1 MKKFLLLPV
10 FFFGMLFFAMA
21 QPAEL
26 IVKNDGKGLH
36 INHKVAAKEGLYSI
50 GRLYNV
56 SPKHIAAYNKIDL
69 NKGLNIDQVIQ
80 IPLTDT
86 NFTQKTKKGTPVYY
100 TVGANEGLMAV
111 SNANKKVSLQN
122 LRDWNGLA
130 NDNINAGSKIVV
142 GYLVSTAMPVTADE
156 KPVKEIKQVVKTEPV
171 VEKTTPVKEVVKEVV
186 VPKKEEVKEVPK
198 KEEVVPVV
206 KDEPKKEVVKQAP
219 VIKEEPVS
227 VNTEEGYFKASYEQQ
242 VKAKPASKNI
252 SSSAG
257 IFKTSSGWQDAKYY
271 LLIDGVPSGSIIKLT
286 NPDNNR
292 TVYAKVLGEMN
303 GIRQNQG
310 LDVRIS
316 NAAATALGFLNTEKF
331 TVKLSY

>member
-10 FFFGMLFFAMA
+10 FFIGMLVFATA

-26 IVKNDGKGLH
+26 MVKNDGKGLH

-86 NFTQKTKKGTPVYY
+86 NFTQKVKKGVPVYY
-100 TVGANEGLMAV
+100 TIGANEGLMAV
-111 SNANKKVSLQN
+111 SNANRKVSLQN
-122 LRDWNGLA
+122 LRDWNELTS
-130 NDNINAGSKIVV
+130 DNINAGSKIIV
-142 GYLVSTAMPVTADE
+142 GFLVSSAMPLTADE
-156 KPVKEIKQVVKTEPV
+156 KPVKEVKQVVKKEPV
-171 VEKTTPVKEVVKEVV
+171 VEKTVPVKEAVKETV
-186 VPKKEEVKEVPK
+186 KEEVKEIPK
-198 KEEVVPVV
+198 KEEIVTVI
-206 KDEPKKEVVKQAP
+206 KEEPKKEAEKLAP
-219 VIKEEPVS
+219 VIKEEPVQ
-227 VNTEEGYFKASYEQQ
+227 VNTEEGYFKVSYDQQ
-242 VKAKPASKNI
+242 VKSKPASKNI
-252 SSSAG
+252 ISSAG

-271 LLIDGVPSGSIIKLT
+271 LLIDGVPSGSIVKLT
-286 NPDNNR
+286 NPDNNK

-316 NAAATALGFLNTEKF
+316 NAAATALGVLNTEKF
-331 TVKLSY
+331 TVKLNY